1 MKKSARD
8 KATVTLG
15 ELYRR
20 MSSDFR
26 AVRPQG
32 HASCVMPMVVASHD
46 QSGDSNWKVE
56 PLTSH
61 CAFCRCLT
69 LMIAEEYSGRFVV
82 RHFPETAPATT
93 TFVSGYFCAAD

>member
-1 MKKSARD
+1 MKKTAD
-8 KATVTLG
+8 KKLKVTLG

-26 AVRPQG
+26 AVRPED
-32 HASCVMPMVVASHD
+32 HASCVMPMVVESDAED
-46 QSGDSNWKVE
+46 GDTNWKVE
-56 PLTSH
+56 PLTSQ

-82 RHFPETAPATT
+82 RHFPHTEPAKAP
-93 TFVSGYFCAAD
+93 FVSGYFCGAD

>member
-1 MKKSARD
+1 MRKNAKD
-8 KATVTLG
+8 KAKLTLG

-26 AVRPQG
+26 AVRPRD
-32 HASCVMPMVVASHD
+32 HAGCVMPMVVPAREGSE
-46 QSGDSNWKVE
+46 SNWAVE

-69 LMIAEEYSGRFVV
+69 LMIAEEYAGRVVV
-82 RHFPETAPATT
+82 RHFPETAPAATP
-93 TFVSGYFCAAD
+93 FVPGRFCAAD